1 MEAIWTSV
9 VAVVGT
15 LLGVVVTHHFQ
26 RRATVRGEEF
36 ARSEALR
43 QERIATYSA
52 FAAAVEEYRRGQADR
67 WYGSRRDPGGPEY
80 IAVRD
85 RAHHLRTAARQ
96 ALYRVKLL
104 TVDAEVVLAADRAYV
119 NTREISTATEEDGH
133 RERDRESREA
143 IEAFVTRASPL
154 VR

>member
-1 MEAIWTSV
+1 VEAVWTSA

-15 LLGVVVTHHFQ
+15 LLGSAVTYAFQ
-26 RRATVRGEEF
+26 RLAAGRGELF

-52 FAAAVEEYRRGQADR
+52 FAAAVEEYRHGQAAR
-67 WYGSRRDPGGPEY
+67 WYRGVEDPDGEAFRALRDE
-80 IAVRD
+80 
-85 RAHHLRTAARQ
+85 AHRLRTATRQ

-104 TVDAEVVLAADRAYV
+104 TDDPAVVSAAERAYRCTWDV
-119 NTREISTATEEDGH
+119 SNATDAAGH
-133 RERDRESREA
+133 DSRDARAVRA
-143 IEAFVTRASPL
+143 IEAFVTDAAPL

>member
-9 VAVVGT
+9 VAVAGT
-15 LLGVVVTHHFQ
+15 LLGVMITHHFQ
-26 RRATVRGEEF
+26 RRAAVRGEEF
-36 ARSEALR
+36 TRSEALR
-43 QERIATYSA
+43 RERIDCYSA
-52 FAAAVEEYRRGQADR
+52 FAGAAEEYRRGQADR
-67 WYGSRRDPGGPEY
+67 WYGKRRDPEGPEY
-80 IAVRD
+80 TAARD

-104 TVDAEVVLAADRAYV
+104 TTDAEVLLAADRAYV
-119 NTREISTATEEDGH
+119 NTREISTAGEEDEH
-133 RERDRESREA
+133 RRRDQEAREA